1 VQQPIHGPT
10 IDCPITV
17 RFVADGRQETMDVAG
32 YRRLRLRPFDPA
44 RDRLT
49 EHPQTDQ
56 RLLKMYDAL
65 VSPAFDTADVR
76 AFCRLFGASVT
87 AAQSIMFDKVFR
99 RGTRVTEGQFH
110 DELEQRL
117 RNDPILGGRLTR
129 RDRVAG
135 GFDDLLH
142 DSVIAELKVERNKAI
157 TVPDCAKFLGQP
169 VQYGVGC
176 GSQLSILVV
185 LDHSKKQAPPGVIE
199 NYVGWLQP
207 ALHGRTDPR
216 YPSMVGVLIINT
228 NLPVPS
234 TWSRS
239 GNAVATVPVTG
250 GGYHPS

>member
-1 VQQPIHGPT
+1 MEHILNPLIDVGGSLDTSSGVEGPYS
-10 IDCPITV
+10 PK
-17 RFVADGRQETMDVAG
+17 G
-32 YRRLRLRPFDPA
+32 
-44 RDRLT
+44 
-49 EHPQTDQ
+49 

-117 RNDPILGGRLTR
+117 RNDPTLGGRLTR

-157 TVPDCAKFLGQP
+157 TVPDCAKFPRPAGSVRHRLRQP
-169 VQYGVGC
+169 TIHPGGPRPLKKTSPARSHRKLCGMAATGPARPYRSPISVDGRRADHQHQSARTQHVVPIRQRRGHRAGRRRWVSPKLVQPMK
-176 GSQLSILVV
+176 
-185 LDHSKKQAPPGVIE
+185 HR
-199 NYVGWLQP
+199 
-207 ALHGRTDPR
+207 H
-216 YPSMVGVLIINT
+216 LI
-228 NLPVPS
+228 
-234 TWSRS
+234 
-239 GNAVATVPVTG
+239 
-250 GGYHPS
+250 